1 MKLNKIFSTIAL
13 AAAVFGLAA
22 CSDTDAK
29 YTIVEDPDAPE
40 LVSVTPTD
48 DAPLLFGQ
56 KTITLTFNKN
66 VFFATKNAGQITL
79 NGTPVSNAL
88 VLGSSPSLT
97 ITATP
102 DFNKKQTLIIPAG
115 LVMNSRGVP
124 NDKDI
129 VVTWELQD
137 LPSNTATEMTK
148 KLGWG
153 WNLGNHFD
161 TSNMEWG
168 YWDGVESADIAP
180 FAALASA
187 GAKTVRIPTTWTN
200 HMDENG
206 VISAD
211 YLNEVAVVVDKAIAA
226 GLNVVLNTHH
236 DSFEDA
242 LGDAADD
249 EEKAAEIEALIS
261 SLWNQVA
268 TYFKDRSDKLIFE
281 TFNEVHAGDDWS
293 TGSEAQFKMLNEWNQ
308 TAVNVIRA
316 TGGNNAT
323 RWIGISGY
331 AANIDLT
338 IANLEMPKVSEW
350 NEEEGT
356 WEPTDE
362 VDDHIMVGVHCYDP
376 YGFCLQPIGNG
387 GNEIYNSWGHNA
399 NPKTSVA
406 NTNEEYVIA
415 QLFKLRT
422 AYIEKGIPCY
432 LGEYGCVLHPSDV
445 GQAFRQYYL
454 EFFCRCAYLAGIP
467 MFVWDNNVTTPGNE
481 ASGYVD
487 HDSGAFVADG
497 ATIVPMMINACT
509 NTDDDNYWFD
519 TIWNKSPEQPADP
532 EE

>member
-1 MKLNKIFSTIAL
+1 MFAV

-22 CSDTDAK
+22 CSDTDAQ
-29 YTIVEDPDAPE
+29 YTVVEDPNAPE
-40 LVSVTPTD
+40 LVSVSPTS

-56 KTITLTFNKN
+56 KTITVTFDKN

-79 NGTPVSNAL
+79 NGEPVTKAL

-97 ITATP
+97 ITVNPTF
-102 DFNKKQTLIIPAG
+102 DKKQTLVIPAG
-115 LVMNSRGVP
+115 LIQNSQGVP
-124 NDKDI
+124 YNEDI
-129 VVTWELQD
+129 VYTWELQD
-137 LPSNTATEMTK
+137 LPNNTATAMTK

-161 TSNMEWG
+161 TSDMSYG
-168 YWDGVESADIAP
+168 YWDEVESADIAP
-180 FAALASA
+180 FAALAAA

-206 VISAD
+206 IVED
-211 YLNEVAVVVDKAIAA
+211 TYLAEVKSVVDKAIAA

-236 DSFEDA
+236 DSFETV

-249 EEKAAEIEALIS
+249 EEYAEEVETLIA
-261 SLWNQVA
+261 SLWTQIA
-268 TYFKDRSDKLIFE
+268 TYFKDESDALIFE

-293 TGSEAQFKMLNEWNQ
+293 TGSDAQFKMLNEWNQ
-308 TAVNVIRA
+308 VAVDAIRA

-323 RWIGISGY
+323 RWIGVSGY

-338 IANLEMPKVSEW
+338 IANLELPKVSEW
-350 NEEEGT
+350 NEEKGK

-376 YGFCLQPIGNG
+376 YGFCLQPIDKD

-415 QLFKLRT
+415 QLFKLRQ

-432 LGEYGCVLHPSDV
+432 LGEYGCVLHPSET
-445 GQAFRQYYL
+445 GMAFRKYYM
-454 EFFCRCAYLAGIP
+454 EFFCRAAYLAGIP
-467 MFVWDNNVTTPGNE
+467 MFVWDNNVDVAGNE
-481 ASGYVD
+481 ANGYIY
-487 HDSGAFVADG
+487 HDSGDFVADG
-497 ATIVPMMINACT
+497 ATLVPMMVNACT
-509 NTDDDNYWFD
+509 NTDDNYWFD